1 MPGGSSAENSSDR
14 LGIDDITARINRRRG
29 IGDQRRKITTT
40 EAEQRRKA
48 AALKRQQDRKDR
60 QAIKGTIK
68 GTITETPQEAEQRR
82 KAAAL
87 KRQQDRKDRQ
97 AREEASRANNQEILH
112 RKANDSVYKSVRE
125 REERRVQNECNLTI
139 ETLRHTLQIIE
150 NELQNNENH
159 DTQMLEE
166 MAAEYAILE
175 RSIQKATDISK
186 SV

>member
-60 QAIKGTIK
+60 QAIKGTI
-68 GTITETPQEAEQRR
+68 TETPQEAEQSR

-87 KRQQDRKDRQ
+87 KRKQDREERQ

-150 NELQNNENH
+150 NELQNNEDD